1 MVKSILPLLAAAAS
15 AQDSTLEVTLD
26 VDNAEVARGS
36 DVMYSCSWA
45 LSADYG
51 EFLLI
56 GLFNLRAV
64 RPMPGASFFG

>member
-51 EFLLI
+51 EFI
-56 GLFNLRAV
+56 Y
-64 RPMPGASFFG
+64 PD